1 MRRIY
6 LSRWEKRVLRHLL
19 FGGKGKPEGMDIIA
33 YVAAVTDLDKKGLI
47 KARLNYEEV
56 LDTHITLRGRAYYMY
71 NPLLLNPVNWA
82 QVAAFAAIVAAGA
95 GIAALFVS
103 CLR

>member
-47 KARLNYEEV
+47 KACLNYEEV
-56 LDTHITLRGRAYYMY
+56 LDTHITLRGRAYCMY

-95 GIAALFVS
+95 AIAALFVS

>member
-1 MRRIY
+1 M
-6 LSRWEKRVLRHLL
+6 LRHLL

-47 KARLNYEEV
+47 KACLNYEEV

>member
-19 FGGKGKPEGMDIIA
+19 FGRNGKPEGMDDIA
-33 YVAAVTDLDKKGLI
+33 YIAAVIDLDKKGLI
-47 KARLNYEEV
+47 KARLNFEEV
-56 LDTHITLRGRAYYMY
+56 LEARVTLRGRAYYMY
-71 NPLLLNPVNWA
+71 NPLLLNPVNWS

-95 GIAALFVS
+95 AIAALFVS
-103 CLR
+103 CLK